1 MVIRD
6 VKKLYKD
13 GADAVILEMITQ
25 EEFDAYE
32 DVRQSG
38 VTNMFNVSVVSDYS
52 GLSRDKIITII
63 SNYNTLAEK
72 YGH

>member
-1 MVIRD
+1 MS
-6 VKKLYKD
+6 
-13 GADAVILEMITQ
+13 ITQ

-52 GLSRDKIITII
+52 GLSRDKIITIM
-63 SNYNTLAEK
+63 SNYNTLHEK
-72 YGH
+72 YGN

>member
-1 MVIRD
+1 MS
-6 VKKLYKD
+6 
-13 GADAVILEMITQ
+13 ITQ

-32 DVRQSG
+32 DVRQTG

-63 SNYNTLAEK
+63 SNYDTLSK
-72 YGH
+72 RYGN